1 MVLIIHRESKL
12 KSFIKYIDS
21 LKNYEKSGI
30 PKDVGTDSDDGFN
43 LGRMRRLMN
52 QLGNPH
58 PHMLSIRECMSV
70 RRVREPVSSN
80 TLNSIF
86 SRIKHR
92 LDEATVPENG
102 CLSHFEVLTALTF
115 ALFAQENIDIAII
128 EAGLGGAMDA
138 TNVISSSEF
147 VVSII
152 TTKNIWL
159 RLGVLWKLILG
170 GLFLP
175 HIDCILRER
184 ASSMSSPIISAS
196 DGGIRTTVKGINM
209 FKGRPSQCC

>member
-43 LGRMRRLMN
+43 L
-52 QLGNPH
+52 
-58 PHMLSIRECMSV
+58 V

-159 RLGVLWKLILG
+159 RLGVLWKVLQWQKLESLKTVVQLG